1 MPGGRPSCLDS
12 NGTHLQNLTLEVNE
26 YGWDKKAHM
35 VRCLC
40 ATTAVLGLIWQS
52 CSLGR
57 PQEAEQACTAATC
70 TMMSMRQPHRTE
82 AAPLLQIFVDQP
94 INTGFSFS
102 NDSRDRVY
110 DETVVAADMLDFLQ
124 AFFKAHPGKCL
135 A

>member
-1 MPGGRPSCLDS
+1 MA
-12 NGTHLQNLTLEVNE
+12 TLQDLTLEVNE

-40 ATTAVLGLIWQS
+40 TTAAALGLAWQS
-52 CSLGR
+52 CNPGR
-57 PQEAEQACTAATC
+57 PPG
-70 TMMSMRQPHRTE
+70 TMMGMMQPHKTK
-82 AAPLLQIFVDQP
+82 AAPSLQIFVDQP